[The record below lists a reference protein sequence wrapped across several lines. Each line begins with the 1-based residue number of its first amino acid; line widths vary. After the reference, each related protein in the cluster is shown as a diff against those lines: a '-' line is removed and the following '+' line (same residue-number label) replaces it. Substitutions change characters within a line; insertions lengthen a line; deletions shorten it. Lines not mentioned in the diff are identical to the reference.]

1 MSSATLSVSVPEQ
14 RQLVLEL
21 HRFLNDL
28 EPARWKDEREAQ
40 LRQRLTELHAG
51 FEAAATHYAQSA
63 DSHLQGIKER
73 FGEMSALM
81 AQHKPSF
88 DAPMSLDDAREA
100 WMAFRSSAEPAY
112 EALVASLKSEDIVLP
127 SLRPTNYTRNVFHVA
142 SALMGV
148 VFAELL
154 PLATDWG
161 FWLVMAIAMGVAAM
175 GWSMELGRRM
185 SERIN
190 ALLMRAFSLVSH
202 PHEAHHVNSAT
213 WYVSSL
219 ALLSLTF
226 NPLVCGVALTVLG
239 FSDPAAAVIGKR
251 FGKHRLENGRS
262 VEGTLTFVIVGTIM
276 ATGTIALFHGDVMLW
291 RAALIAFAAATAGG
305 LTELFSTRLDDNL
318 GIPVSAGLAAWAT
331 WFATNLM
338 IQG

>member
-1 MSSATLSVSVPEQ
+1 MSSLAATLSMPEQ

-21 HRFLNDL
+21 HRLLNDL

-40 LRQRLTELHAG
+40 LRSRFEEIHAG
-51 FEAAATHYAQSA
+51 FEATATHYAQSA
-63 DSHLQGIKER
+63 DAHLQHLKER

-81 AQHKPSF
+81 SAHMPGF
-88 DAPMSLDDAREA
+88 EAPKSLEDAREA

-112 EALVASLKSEDIVLP
+112 EALVVSLKSEDIVLP
-127 SLRPTNYTRNVFHVA
+127 SLRPTNYTRNLFHIA
-142 SALMGV
+142 SALIGV
-148 VFAELL
+148 LFAELL
-154 PLATDWG
+154 PLATDLG
-161 FWLVMAIAMGVAAM
+161 FWLVMVIAVVVALM

-190 ALLMRAFSLVSH
+190 DLLMWAFSLVSH

-213 WYVSSL
+213 WYVTSL

-262 VEGTLTFVIVGTIM
+262 VEGTATFVLVGALT
-276 ATGTIALFHGDVMLW
+276 ATGTIALFHPEVALW
-291 RAALIAFAAATAGG
+291 RAGLIAFFAALAGG

-331 WFATNLM
+331 WALTSLF
-338 IQG
+338 